1 VGRLLLLLYSTL
13 DFPILYLRLI
23 GRLIFS
29 RLLPFSGDKQEL
41 GSRLS
46 NPENQNIVKC
56 SQGQDKTNIKRG
68 IMKWTFVL
76 KSILV
81 LGPLIVVSESNGQIP
96 SKASDL
102 PSLSNVRWGMK
113 MHEVKERINGILE
126 TDSDSTLH
134 FDDSFLQ
141 SKVRVIL
148 TFEKYP
154 DFEGLKIVEVQFDDK
169 NLGEKLFSYLK
180 ARYGE
185 KFENKKQEKTKLF
198 ITVQFET
205 KKWTLEHENIMLI
218 TFSKGIDILALNLL
232 YRGTGKN
239 QK

>member
-1 VGRLLLLLYSTL
+1 LSLL
-13 DFPILYLRLI
+13 LI

-29 RLLPFSGDKQEL
+29 RLLPFSDDKPEL

-46 NPENQNIVKC
+46 YPEDQNIVKC
-56 SQGQDKTNIKRG
+56 SQGQGMPNIKRG
-68 IMKWTFVL
+68 NMKWTFVL
-76 KSILV
+76 KLILF

-96 SKASDL
+96 SKGPDL

-113 MHEVKERINGILE
+113 MHEVKERINGIMD

-148 TFEKYP
+148 TFGKYP
-154 DFEGLKIVEVQFDDK
+154 DFDGLKIVEVQFDDK

-180 ARYGE
+180 VRYGE
-185 KFENKKQEKTKLF
+185 TFESKRQEKTKLF
-198 ITVQFET
+198 FTVQLET
-205 KKWTLEHENIMLI
+205 KKWVLEHERIVLI
-218 TFSKGIDILALNLL
+218 AFSKGSDIFALSLL
-232 YRGTGKN
+232 YAGTGKE